1 MRELPAGRD
10 ALLLDFADEPYPSI
24 AALKVQSVLTS
35 AAETGLLPGVLD
47 VVPAAA
53 TVLVQGEPGLGL
65 DHLGIRRALRGVD
78 LSDGSS
84 PEADDNGPLEL
95 GVRYDGADL
104 DEAAER
110 CGLEVGEVISAHT
123 QTLWR
128 VQFMGFAPG
137 FGYLVPQKHSAATA
151 LTALPRREQ
160 SRPRVRAGSVAVAA
174 GYSAVYPRESP
185 GGWWLLGSTAAELWN
200 TDATPPALLK
210 PGAVVRFTAE
220 QTDSA

>member
-10 ALLLDFADEPYPSI
+10 ALLLDFADEPHPSI
-24 AALKVQSVLTS
+24 AALKAQSVLAS
-35 AAETGLLPGVLD
+35 AAESGLLRGVLD
-47 VVPAAA
+47 IVPAAA
-53 TVLVQGEPGLGL
+53 TVLVQAEPGLGL

-78 LSDGSS
+78 LTDGST
-84 PEADDNGPLEL
+84 PDTGDNSPLEL
-95 GVRYDGADL
+95 AVRYDGADL

-110 CGLEVGEVISAHT
+110 CGLEVPEVISAHT

-137 FGYLVPQKHSAATA
+137 FGYLVSQKDSAATA

-160 SRPRVRAGSVAVAA
+160 SRSRVPAGSVAVAA

-185 GGWWLLGSTAAELWN
+185 GGWWLLGRTEAELWN
-200 TDATPPALLK
+200 TDVTPPAFLK

-220 QTDSA
+220 QAGPE

>member
-24 AALKVQSVLTS
+24 AALKAQSVLKAATS
-35 AAETGLLPGVLD
+35 TGALRGVLD

-53 TVLVQGEPGLGL
+53 TVLIQGDPGEGL

-78 LSDGSS
+78 LTDGATSDGDEETIEVS
-84 PEADDNGPLEL
+84 
-95 GVRYDGADL
+95 VRYDGADL
-104 DEAAER
+104 EEVADR
-110 CGLEVGEVISAHT
+110 CSLEIAEVIAAHT

-137 FGYLVPQKHSAATA
+137 FGYLVPQKNSAATA

-160 SRPRVRAGSVAVAA
+160 SRSRIPAGSVAVAA
-174 GYSAVYPRESP
+174 GYSAIYPRTSP
-185 GGWWLLGSTAAELWN
+185 GGWQLLGTTDVELWN
-200 TDATPPALLK
+200 TDATPPALLA
-210 PGAVVRFTAE
+210 PGAVVRFVDE
-220 QTDSA
+220 QADPA